1 MIKRD
6 LEKRLLAHLTHRA
19 EHPNVAL
26 LEGARQVGKTTLIES
41 IRPKLD
47 REILYLNLE
56 ENSRAVYELNSC
68 RDFADFETY
77 LATTH
82 QFKGDGQRI
91 LCIDEAQESSALGG
105 FVRFMKEKW
114 QHTQVILTGSSM
126 TRIFGP
132 ETRFPVGRV
141 TRFLLQPFSFREFLR
156 CGKQEELLACKDP
169 PPFLHERLLKY
180 VQSYLDVGGLPAVA
194 SAFFDQLNWWQLR
207 RDLYLDYRSDFAR
220 IFSATEASLFDQCL
234 RGVASNLG
242 SPSKYAQMV
251 RTTSALYR
259 RVPDFLELLES
270 WKLIYKSDTRGT
282 RPEQRG
288 FAPKRYLYDPGLAN
302 DLRLTALPRIDIL
315 SSLDAAQRTP
325 IGGIVENVL
334 ATELVALGQNL
345 TGWKKGVNSSEVDF
359 IYRMTMGD
367 TIPIECKAS
376 LVTRPRDTGGLA
388 EYAERHGSKL
398 GVLVNLAMPGKLTTS
413 TGLKVIHIPVYLIDR
428 LAEIVEALCENTS
441 GFTDPLGLT
450 THDD

>member
-1 MIKRD
+1 MIQRD
-6 LEKRLLAHLTHRA
+6 LEKRLIAHIAHRV

-26 LEGARQVGKTTLIES
+26 LEGARQVGKTTLVEA

-56 ENSRAVYELNSC
+56 EDSRAVYDLNSC
-68 RDFADFETY
+68 EDFAEFETY
-77 LATTH
+77 LATVY
-82 QFKGDGQRI
+82 QFKGDGQRV
-91 LCIDEAQESSALGG
+91 LCIDEAQESSVLGG

-114 QHTQVILTGSSM
+114 QHTPVILTGSSM
-126 TRIFGP
+126 SRIFGP

-156 CGKQEELLACKDP
+156 CGKEEELLAFEDLFQIP
-169 PPFLHERLLKY
+169 LFLHERLLKY

-194 SAFFDQLNWWQLR
+194 SSFFDQMDWRQLR

-270 WKLIYKSDTRGT
+270 WKLIYKSNIQGT
-282 RPEQRG
+282 RPEQQG
-288 FAPKRYLYDPGLAN
+288 FSPKRYLYDPGLAN

-315 SSLDAAQRTP
+315 SSLDAAHRTP
-325 IGGIVENVL
+325 LGGIIENML
-334 ATELVALGQNL
+334 ATELVALGQDL

-359 IYRMTMGD
+359 IFRTALGD
-367 TIPIECKAS
+367 TMPIECKAS
-376 LVTRPRDTGGLA
+376 LVTRPRDTGGLS
-388 EYAERHGSKL
+388 EYAARHGSNL
-398 GVLVNLAMPGKLTTS
+398 GVLVNLDMPGKLTTS
-413 TGLKVIHIPVYLIDR
+413 TGLKVIHIPVYLLSR
-428 LAEIVEALCENTS
+428 FVEIIEGGMES
-441 GFTDPLGLT
+441 S
-450 THDD
+450 

>member
-1 MIKRD
+1 MIQRD
-6 LEKRLLAHLTHRA
+6 LEKRLIAHIAHRV

-26 LEGARQVGKTTLIES
+26 LEGARQVGKTTLVEA

-56 ENSRAVYELNSC
+56 EDSRAVYDLNSC
-68 RDFADFETY
+68 EDFAEFETY
-77 LATTH
+77 LATVY
-82 QFKGDGQRI
+82 QFKGDGQRV
-91 LCIDEAQESSALGG
+91 LCIDEAQESSVLGG

-114 QHTQVILTGSSM
+114 QHTPVILTGSSM
-126 TRIFGP
+126 SRIFGP

-156 CGKQEELLACKDP
+156 CGKEEELLAFEDLFQIP
-169 PPFLHERLLKY
+169 LFLHERLLKY
-180 VQSYLDVGGLPAVA
+180 VQSYLNVGGLPAVA
-194 SAFFDQLNWWQLR
+194 SSFFDQMDWRQLR

-270 WKLIYKSDTRGT
+270 WKLIYKSNIQGT
-282 RPEQRG
+282 RPEQQG
-288 FAPKRYLYDPGLAN
+288 FSPKRYLYDPGLAN

-315 SSLDAAQRTP
+315 SSLDAAHRTP
-325 IGGIVENVL
+325 LGGIIENML
-334 ATELVALGQNL
+334 ATELVALGQDL

-359 IYRMTMGD
+359 IFRTALGD

-376 LVTRPRDTGGLA
+376 LVTRPRDTGGLS
-388 EYAERHGSKL
+388 EYAARHGSNL
-398 GVLVNLAMPGKLTTS
+398 GVLVNLDMPGETHDIYRAKS
-413 TGLKVIHIPVYLIDR
+413 DPHTGLS
-428 LAEIVEALCENTS
+428 A
-441 GFTDPLGLT
+441 
-450 THDD
+450 

>member
-1 MIKRD
+1 MVQRD
-6 LEKRLLAHLTHRA
+6 LERRLIAYLSRRV

-41 IRPKLD
+41 IGPKLN

-56 ENSRAVYELNSC
+56 EDNRAVHDLNSC

-77 LATTH
+77 LATVY

-91 LCIDEAQESSALGG
+91 LCIDEAQESSVLGG

-114 QHTQVILTGSSM
+114 QRTPVILTGSSM
-126 TRIFGP
+126 SRIFGP

-156 CGKQEELLACKDP
+156 CGKEEELLAFEDP
-169 PPFLHERLLKY
+169 FQIPLFLHERLLKY

-194 SAFFDQLNWWQLR
+194 SSFFDRLDWRQLR

-270 WKLIYKSDTRGT
+270 WKLIYKSNIQGT
-282 RPEQRG
+282 RPEQQG
-288 FAPKRYLYDPGLAN
+288 FSPKRYLYDPGLAN

-315 SSLDAAQRTP
+315 SSLDAAQRAP
-325 IGGIVENVL
+325 LGGIIENML
-334 ATELVALGQNL
+334 ATELVVLGQDL
-345 TGWKKGVNSSEVDF
+345 TGWKKGV
-359 IYRMTMGD
+359 T
-367 TIPIECKAS
+367 
-376 LVTRPRDTGGLA
+376 
-388 EYAERHGSKL
+388 
-398 GVLVNLAMPGKLTTS
+398 
-413 TGLKVIHIPVYLIDR
+413 
-428 LAEIVEALCENTS
+428 
-441 GFTDPLGLT
+441 
-450 THDD
+450 

>member
-1 MIKRD
+1 MIQRD
-6 LEKRLLAHLTHRA
+6 LEKRLIAHIAHRV

-26 LEGARQVGKTTLIES
+26 LEGARQVGKTTLVEA

-56 ENSRAVYELNSC
+56 EDSRAVYDLNSC
-68 RDFADFETY
+68 EDFAEFETY
-77 LATTH
+77 LATVY
-82 QFKGDGQRI
+82 QFKGDGQRV
-91 LCIDEAQESSALGG
+91 LCIDEAQESSVLGG

-114 QHTQVILTGSSM
+114 QHTPVILTGSSM

-156 CGKQEELLACKDP
+156 CGKEEELLAFEDLFQIP
-169 PPFLHERLLKY
+169 LFLHERLLKY
-180 VQSYLDVGGLPAVA
+180 VQSYLNVGGLPAVA
-194 SAFFDQLNWWQLR
+194 SSFFDQMDWRQLR

-270 WKLIYKSDTRGT
+270 WKLIYKSNIQGT
-282 RPEQRG
+282 RPEQQG
-288 FAPKRYLYDPGLAN
+288 FSPKRYLYDPGLAN

-315 SSLDAAQRTP
+315 SSLDAAHRTP
-325 IGGIVENVL
+325 LGGIIENML
-334 ATELVALGQNL
+334 ATELVALGQDL

-359 IYRMTMGD
+359 IFRTALGD

-376 LVTRPRDTGGLA
+376 LVTRPRDTGGLS
-388 EYAERHGSKL
+388 EYAARHGSNL
-398 GVLVNLAMPGKLTTS
+398 GVLVNFDMPGKLTTS
-413 TGLKVIHIPVYLIDR
+413 KGLNVIHIPVYLIDR
-428 LAEIVEALCENTS
+428 LAEIIEGEMKS
-441 GFTDPLGLT
+441 S
-450 THDD
+450 

>member
-1 MIKRD
+1 MIQRD
-6 LEKRLLAHLTHRA
+6 LEKRLIAHIAHRV

-26 LEGARQVGKTTLIES
+26 LEGARQVGKTTLVEA

-56 ENSRAVYELNSC
+56 EDSRAVYDLNSC
-68 RDFADFETY
+68 EDFAEFETY
-77 LATTH
+77 LATVH

-114 QHTQVILTGSSM
+114 QHTPVILTGSSM

-156 CGKQEELLACKDP
+156 CGKEEELLAFEDLFQIP
-169 PPFLHERLLKY
+169 LFLHERLLKY

-194 SAFFDQLNWWQLR
+194 SSFFDQMDWRQLR

-270 WKLIYKSDTRGT
+270 WKLIYKSNTQGT
-282 RPEQRG
+282 RPEQQG

-315 SSLDAAQRTP
+315 SSLDAAHRTP
-325 IGGIVENVL
+325 LGGIIENML
-334 ATELVALGQNL
+334 ATELVALGQDL

-359 IYRMTMGD
+359 IFRTALGD

-376 LVTRPRDTGGLA
+376 LVTRPRDTGGLS
-388 EYAERHGSKL
+388 EYAARHGSNL
-398 GVLVNLAMPGKLTTS
+398 GVLVNLDMPGKLTTS

-428 LAEIVEALCENTS
+428 LAEIIEGEMKS
-441 GFTDPLGLT
+441 S
-450 THDD
+450 

>member
-1 MIKRD
+1 MIQRD
-6 LEKRLLAHLTHRA
+6 LEKRLIAHIAHRV

-26 LEGARQVGKTTLIES
+26 LEGARQVGKTTLIEA

-47 REILYLNLE
+47 REIFYLNLE
-56 ENSRAVYELNSC
+56 ENNRVIHDLNSC
-68 RDFADFETY
+68 EDFADFETY
-77 LATTH
+77 LATVH

-114 QHTQVILTGSSM
+114 QHTPVILTGSSM
-126 TRIFGP
+126 TRIFGS

-141 TRFLLQPFSFREFLR
+141 TRFLLQPFNFREFLR
-156 CGKQEELLACKDP
+156 CGKEEALLNFKDSFQI

-180 VQSYLDVGGLPAVA
+180 VQSYLNVGGLPAVA
-194 SAFFDQLNWWQLR
+194 SSFFDQMDWRQLR

-270 WKLIYKSDTRGT
+270 WKLIYKSNTQGT
-282 RPEQRG
+282 RPEQQG

-315 SSLDAAQRTP
+315 SSLDAAHRAP
-325 IGGIVENVL
+325 LGGIIENML
-334 ATELVALGQNL
+334 ATELVALGQDL

-359 IYRMTMGD
+359 IFRMALGD

-376 LVTRPRDTGGLA
+376 LVTRPRDTGGLS
-388 EYAERHGSKL
+388 EYAARHGSNL
-398 GVLVNLAMPGKLTTS
+398 GVLVNLDMPGKLTTS
-413 TGLKVIHIPVYLIDR
+413 TGLKVIHIPVYLLSR
-428 LAEIVEALCENTS
+428 FVEIIEGGMES
-441 GFTDPLGLT
+441 S
-450 THDD
+450 

>member
-1 MIKRD
+1 MIQRD
-6 LEKRLLAHLTHRA
+6 LEKRLIAHLTHRV

-56 ENSRAVYELNSC
+56 EDSRAVYDLNSC
-68 RDFADFETY
+68 EDFADFETY
-77 LATTH
+77 LATVY
-82 QFKGDGQRI
+82 QFKGDGQRV
-91 LCIDEAQESSALGG
+91 LCIDEAQESSVLGG

-114 QHTQVILTGSSM
+114 QHTPVILTGSSM

-156 CGKQEELLACKDP
+156 CGKEEELLVFEDLFQIP
-169 PPFLHERLLKY
+169 LFLHERLLKY

-194 SAFFDQLNWWQLR
+194 SSFFDQMDWRQLR

-259 RVPDFLELLES
+259 RVPDF
-270 WKLIYKSDTRGT
+270 
-282 RPEQRG
+282 
-288 FAPKRYLYDPGLAN
+288 PG
-302 DLRLTALPRIDIL
+302 
-315 SSLDAAQRTP
+315 
-325 IGGIVENVL
+325 
-334 ATELVALGQNL
+334 
-345 TGWKKGVNSSEVDF
+345 
-359 IYRMTMGD
+359 
-367 TIPIECKAS
+367 
-376 LVTRPRDTGGLA
+376 VTRVVETDLQVQYPGHAPRAAGFFAQTLSL
-388 EYAERHGSKL
+388 R
-398 GVLVNLAMPGKLTTS
+398 
-413 TGLKVIHIPVYLIDR
+413 
-428 LAEIVEALCENTS
+428 S
-441 GFTDPLGLT
+441 GIGQ
-450 THDD
+450 

>member
-1 MIKRD
+1 MIQRD
-6 LEKRLLAHLTHRA
+6 LEKRLIAHIAHRV

-26 LEGARQVGKTTLIES
+26 LEGARQVGKTTLVEA

-56 ENSRAVYELNSC
+56 EDSRAVYDLNSC
-68 RDFADFETY
+68 EDFAEFETY
-77 LATTH
+77 LATVY
-82 QFKGDGQRI
+82 QFKGDGQRV

-114 QHTQVILTGSSM
+114 QHTPVILTGSSM

-156 CGKQEELLACKDP
+156 CGKEEELLAFEDLFQIP
-169 PPFLHERLLKY
+169 LFLHERLLKY

-194 SAFFDQLNWWQLR
+194 SSFFDQMDWRQLR

-270 WKLIYKSDTRGT
+270 WKLIYKSNIQGT
-282 RPEQRG
+282 RPEQQG
-288 FAPKRYLYDPGLAN
+288 FSPKRYLYDPGLAN

-315 SSLDAAQRTP
+315 SSLDAAHRTP
-325 IGGIVENVL
+325 LGGIIENML
-334 ATELVALGQNL
+334 ATELVALGQDL

-359 IYRMTMGD
+359 IFRTALGD

-376 LVTRPRDTGGLA
+376 LVTRPRDTGGLS
-388 EYAERHGSKL
+388 EYAARHGSNL
-398 GVLVNLAMPGKLTTS
+398 GVLVNLDMPGKLTTS
-413 TGLKVIHIPVYLIDR
+413 TGLKVIHIPVYLLSR
-428 LAEIVEALCENTS
+428 FVEIIEGGMES
-441 GFTDPLGLT
+441 S
-450 THDD
+450 

>member
-1 MIKRD
+1 MIQRD
-6 LEKRLLAHLTHRA
+6 LEKRLIAHIAHRV

-26 LEGARQVGKTTLIES
+26 LEGARQVGKTTLVEA

-56 ENSRAVYELNSC
+56 EDSRAVYDLNSC
-68 RDFADFETY
+68 EDFAEFETY
-77 LATTH
+77 LATVY
-82 QFKGDGQRI
+82 QFKGDGQRV
-91 LCIDEAQESSALGG
+91 LCIDEAQESSVLGG

-114 QHTQVILTGSSM
+114 QHTPVILTGSSM
-126 TRIFGP
+126 SRIFGP

-156 CGKQEELLACKDP
+156 CGKEEELLAFEDLFQIP
-169 PPFLHERLLKY
+169 LFLHERLLKY
-180 VQSYLDVGGLPAVA
+180 VQSYLNVGGLPAVA
-194 SAFFDQLNWWQLR
+194 SSFFDQMDWRQLR

-270 WKLIYKSDTRGT
+270 WKLIYKSNIQGT
-282 RPEQRG
+282 RPEQQG
-288 FAPKRYLYDPGLAN
+288 FSPKRYLYDPGLAN

-315 SSLDAAQRTP
+315 SSLDAAHRTP
-325 IGGIVENVL
+325 LGGIIENML
-334 ATELVALGQNL
+334 ATELVALGQDL

-359 IYRMTMGD
+359 IFRTALGD

-376 LVTRPRDTGGLA
+376 LVTRPRDTGGLS
-388 EYAERHGSKL
+388 EYAARHGSNL
-398 GVLVNLAMPGKLTTS
+398 GVLVNLDMPGKLTTS
-413 TGLKVIHIPVYLIDR
+413 TGLKVIHIPVYLLRSCFKIIGR
-428 LAEIVEALCENTS
+428 EEKS
-441 GFTDPLGLT
+441 
-450 THDD
+450 

>member
-1 MIKRD
+1 MIQRD
-6 LEKRLLAHLTHRA
+6 LEKRLIAHIAHRV

-26 LEGARQVGKTTLIES
+26 LEGARQVGKTTLVEA

-56 ENSRAVYELNSC
+56 EDSRAVYDLNSC
-68 RDFADFETY
+68 EDFAEFETY
-77 LATTH
+77 LATVY
-82 QFKGDGQRI
+82 QFKGDGQRV
-91 LCIDEAQESSALGG
+91 LCIDEAQESSVLGG

-114 QHTQVILTGSSM
+114 QHTPVILTGSSM
-126 TRIFGP
+126 SRIFGP

-156 CGKQEELLACKDP
+156 CGKEEELLAFEDLFQIP
-169 PPFLHERLLKY
+169 LFLHERLLKY
-180 VQSYLDVGGLPAVA
+180 VQSYLNVGGLPAVA
-194 SAFFDQLNWWQLR
+194 SSFFDQMDWRQLR

-270 WKLIYKSDTRGT
+270 WKLIYKSNIQGT
-282 RPEQRG
+282 RPEQQG
-288 FAPKRYLYDPGLAN
+288 FSPKRYLYDPRLAN

-315 SSLDAAQRTP
+315 SSLDAAHRTP
-325 IGGIVENVL
+325 LGGIIENML
-334 ATELVALGQNL
+334 ATELVALGQDL

-359 IYRMTMGD
+359 IFRTALGD

-376 LVTRPRDTGGLA
+376 LVTRPRDTGGLS
-388 EYAERHGSKL
+388 EYAARHGSNL
-398 GVLVNLAMPGKLTTS
+398 GVLVNLDMPGKLTTS
-413 TGLKVIHIPVYLIDR
+413 TGLKVIHIPVYLLSR
-428 LAEIVEALCENTS
+428 FVEIIEGGMES
-441 GFTDPLGLT
+441 S
-450 THDD
+450 

>member
-1 MIKRD
+1 MIQRD
-6 LEKRLLAHLTHRA
+6 LEKRLIAHIAHRV

-26 LEGARQVGKTTLIES
+26 LEGARQVGKTTLVES

-56 ENSRAVYELNSC
+56 ENNRVVHDLNSC
-68 RDFADFETY
+68 EDFADFETY
-77 LATTH
+77 LATMH
-82 QFKGDGQRI
+82 QFKGDGQRV

-114 QHTQVILTGSSM
+114 QHTPVILTGSSM

-156 CGKQEELLACKDP
+156 CGKEEELLNFKDSFQI

-180 VQSYLDVGGLPAVA
+180 VQSYLNVGGLPAVA
-194 SAFFDQLNWWQLR
+194 SSFFDELDWRQLR

-259 RVPDFLELLES
+259 RVPDFLALLES
-270 WKLIYKSDTRGT
+270 WKLIYKSNTQGT
-282 RPEQRG
+282 RPEQQG
-288 FAPKRYLYDPGLAN
+288 FSPKRYLYDPGLAN

-325 IGGIVENVL
+325 LGGIIENML
-334 ATELVALGQNL
+334 ATELVALGQDL

-359 IYRMTMGD
+359 IFRTALGD

-376 LVTRPRDTGGLA
+376 LVTRPRDTGGLS
-388 EYAERHGSKL
+388 EYAARHGSNL
-398 GVLVNLAMPGKLTTS
+398 GVLVNLDMPGKLTTS

-428 LAEIVEALCENTS
+428 LAEVIEGEMKS
-441 GFTDPLGLT
+441 S
-450 THDD
+450 

>member
-1 MIKRD
+1 MIQRD
-6 LEKRLLAHLTHRA
+6 LEKRLIAHIAHRV

-26 LEGARQVGKTTLIES
+26 LEGARQVGKTTLVEA

-56 ENSRAVYELNSC
+56 EDSRAVYDLNSC
-68 RDFADFETY
+68 EDFAEFETY
-77 LATTH
+77 LATVH

-114 QHTQVILTGSSM
+114 QHTPVILTGSSM
-126 TRIFGP
+126 TRIFGS

-141 TRFLLQPFSFREFLR
+141 TRFLLQPFNFREFLR
-156 CGKQEELLACKDP
+156 CGKEEALLNFKDSFQI

-194 SAFFDQLNWWQLR
+194 SSFFDQMDWRQLR

-270 WKLIYKSDTRGT
+270 WKLIYKSNIQGT
-282 RPEQRG
+282 RPEQQG
-288 FAPKRYLYDPGLAN
+288 FSPKRYLYDPGLAN

-315 SSLDAAQRTP
+315 SSLDAAHRTP
-325 IGGIVENVL
+325 LGGIIENML
-334 ATELVALGQNL
+334 ATELVALGQDL

-359 IYRMTMGD
+359 IFRTALGD

-376 LVTRPRDTGGLA
+376 LVTRPRDTGGLS
-388 EYAERHGSKL
+388 EYAARHGSNL
-398 GVLVNLAMPGKLTTS
+398 GVLVNLDMPGKLTTS
-413 TGLKVIHIPVYLIDR
+413 KGLNVIHIPVYLIDR
-428 LAEIVEALCENTS
+428 LAEIIEGEMKS
-441 GFTDPLGLT
+441 S
-450 THDD
+450 

>member
-1 MIKRD
+1 MIQRD
-6 LEKRLLAHLTHRA
+6 LEKRLIAHIAHRV

-26 LEGARQVGKTTLIES
+26 LEGARQVGKTTLVEA

-56 ENSRAVYELNSC
+56 EDSRAVYDLNSC
-68 RDFADFETY
+68 EDFAEFETY
-77 LATTH
+77 LATVH

-114 QHTQVILTGSSM
+114 QHTPVILTGSSM

-156 CGKQEELLACKDP
+156 CGKEEELLAFEDLFQIP
-169 PPFLHERLLKY
+169 LFLHERLLKY

-194 SAFFDQLNWWQLR
+194 SSFFDQMDWRQLR

-270 WKLIYKSDTRGT
+270 WKLIYKSNIQGT
-282 RPEQRG
+282 RPEQQG
-288 FAPKRYLYDPGLAN
+288 FSPKRYLYDPGLAN

-315 SSLDAAQRTP
+315 SSLDAAHRTP
-325 IGGIVENVL
+325 LGGIIENML
-334 ATELVALGQNL
+334 ATELVALGQDL

-359 IYRMTMGD
+359 IFRTALGD

-376 LVTRPRDTGGLA
+376 LVTRPRDTGGLS
-388 EYAERHGSKL
+388 EYAARHGSNL
-398 GVLVNLAMPGKLTTS
+398 GVLVNLDMPGKLTTS
-413 TGLKVIHIPVYLIDR
+413 TGLKVIHIPVYLLSR
-428 LAEIVEALCENTS
+428 FVEIIEGGMES
-441 GFTDPLGLT
+441 S
-450 THDD
+450 

>member
-1 MIKRD
+1 MIQRD
-6 LEKRLLAHLTHRA
+6 LEKRLIAHLSHRV
-19 EHPNVAL
+19 EHQNVAL
-26 LEGARQVGKTTLIES
+26 LEGARQVGKTTLIEA

-56 ENSRAVYELNSC
+56 EDNRAVHDLNSC

-77 LATTH
+77 LATVH
-82 QFKGDGQRI
+82 QFKGDGKRI
-91 LCIDEAQESSALGG
+91 LCIDEAQESSVLGG

-114 QHTQVILTGSSM
+114 QHTPVILTGSSM
-126 TRIFGP
+126 SRIFGP

-156 CGKQEELLACKDP
+156 CGKAEELLDFEDP
-169 PPFLHERLLKY
+169 LQIPLFLHERLLKY

-194 SAFFDQLNWWQLR
+194 SSFFDGLDWRQLR
-207 RDLYLDYRSDFAR
+207 RDLCLDYRSDFAR

-270 WKLIYKSDTRGT
+270 WKLIYKSNIQGT
-282 RPEQRG
+282 RPEQQG
-288 FAPKRYLYDPGLAN
+288 FSPKRYLYDPGLAN

-315 SSLDAAQRTP
+315 SSLDAAQRAP
-325 IGGIVENVL
+325 LGGIIENML
-334 ATELVALGQNL
+334 ATELVALGQDL

-359 IYRMTMGD
+359 IYRTALGD

-376 LVTRPRDTGGLA
+376 LVTRPRDTGGLS
-388 EYAERHGSKL
+388 EYATRHGSNL
-398 GVLVNLAMPGKLTTS
+398 GVLVNLDMPGKRTTS
-413 TGLKVIHIPVYLIDR
+413 TGLNAIHIPVYLIDR
-428 LAEIVEALCENTS
+428 LSEVVRQADSV
-441 GFTDPLGLT
+441 
-450 THDD
+450 

>member
-1 MIKRD
+1 MIQRD
-6 LEKRLLAHLTHRA
+6 LEKRLIAHLTHRV

-56 ENSRAVYELNSC
+56 EDSRAVYDLNSC

-77 LATTH
+77 LAAVY

-91 LCIDEAQESSALGG
+91 LCIDEAQESSVLGG

-114 QHTQVILTGSSM
+114 QRTPVILTGSSM
-126 TRIFGP
+126 SRIFGA

-156 CGKQEELLACKDP
+156 CGKAEALLAFEDP
-169 PPFLHERLLKY
+169 FQIPVFLHERLLKY

-194 SAFFDQLNWWQLR
+194 SSFFDGLDWRQLR
-207 RDLYLDYRSDFAR
+207 RDLYLDYRSDFVR

-259 RVPDFLELLES
+259 RVPDFLALLES
-270 WKLIYKSDTRGT
+270 WKLIYKSNTQGT
-282 RPEQRG
+282 RPEQQG
-288 FAPKRYLYDPGLAN
+288 FSPKRYLYDPGLAN

-315 SSLDAAQRTP
+315 SSLDAAQRAP
-325 IGGIVENVL
+325 LGGIIENML
-334 ATELVALGQNL
+334 ATELVALGQDL

-359 IYRMTMGD
+359 IFRTALGD

-376 LVTRPRDTGGLA
+376 LVTRPR
-388 EYAERHGSKL
+388 EYRWSVRIRCAAWEQSGHSRQSRYAWETHDIFRAKCD
-398 GVLVNLAMPGKLTTS
+398 PY
-413 TGLKVIHIPVYLIDR
+413 TGLYD
-428 LAEIVEALCENTS
+428 
-441 GFTDPLGLT
+441 
-450 THDD
+450 

>member
-1 MIKRD
+1 MIQRD
-6 LEKRLLAHLTHRA
+6 LEKRLIAHIAHRV

-26 LEGARQVGKTTLIES
+26 LEGARQVGKTTLVES

-56 ENSRAVYELNSC
+56 ENNRVVHDLNSC
-68 RDFADFETY
+68 EDFADFETY
-77 LATTH
+77 LATMH
-82 QFKGDGQRI
+82 QFKGDGQRV

-114 QHTQVILTGSSM
+114 QHTPVILTGSSM

-156 CGKQEELLACKDP
+156 CGKEEELLNFKDSFQI

-180 VQSYLDVGGLPAVA
+180 VQSYLNVGGLPAVA
-194 SAFFDQLNWWQLR
+194 SSFFDELDWRQLR

-259 RVPDFLELLES
+259 RVPDFLALLES
-270 WKLIYKSDTRGT
+270 WKLIYKSNTQGT
-282 RPEQRG
+282 RPEQQG
-288 FAPKRYLYDPGLAN
+288 FSPKRYLYDPGLAN

-325 IGGIVENVL
+325 LGGIIENML
-334 ATELVALGQNL
+334 ATELVALGQDL

-359 IYRMTMGD
+359 IFRTALGD

-388 EYAERHGSKL
+388 EYAARHGSKL
-398 GVLVNLAMPGKLTTS
+398 GVLVNLDMPGKLTTS
-413 TGLKVIHIPVYLIDR
+413 KGLNAIHIPVYLIDR
-428 LAEIVEALCENTS
+428 LGEMVEGEIES
-441 GFTDPLGLT
+441 S
-450 THDD
+450 

>member
-6 LEKRLLAHLTHRA
+6 LEKRLIAYLSRRV

-56 ENSRAVYELNSC
+56 EDNRAVHDLNSC

-77 LATTH
+77 LATVY
-82 QFKGDGQRI
+82 QFRGDGQRI
-91 LCIDEAQESSALGG
+91 LCIDEAQESSVLGG

-114 QHTQVILTGSSM
+114 QHSPVILTGSSM
-126 TRIFGP
+126 SRIFGP

-156 CGKQEELLACKDP
+156 CGKAEELLAFEDLFQIP
-169 PPFLHERLLKY
+169 LFLHERLLKY

-194 SAFFDQLNWWQLR
+194 SSFFDQMDWRQLR

-259 RVPDFLELLES
+259 RVPDFLALLES
-270 WKLIYKSDTRGT
+270 WKLIYKSNIQGT
-282 RPEQRG
+282 RPEQQG
-288 FAPKRYLYDPGLAN
+288 FSPKRYLYDPGLAN

-315 SSLDAAQRTP
+315 SSLDAAQRAP
-325 IGGIVENVL
+325 LGGIIENML
-334 ATELVALGQNL
+334 ATELVALGQDL

-359 IYRMTMGD
+359 IFRTALGD

-376 LVTRPRDTGGLA
+376 LVTRSRDTGGLS
-388 EYAERHGSKL
+388 EYAARHGSNL
-398 GVLVNLAMPGKLTTS
+398 GVLVNLDMPGKLTTS
-413 TGLKVIHIPVYLIDR
+413 TGLKVIYIPVYLIDR
-428 LAEIVEALCENTS
+428 LGDVVKQAE
-441 GFTDPLGLT
+441 
-450 THDD
+450 

>member
-1 MIKRD
+1 MIQRD
-6 LEKRLLAHLTHRA
+6 LEKRLIAHIAHRV

-26 LEGARQVGKTTLIES
+26 LEGARQVGKTTLVEA

-56 ENSRAVYELNSC
+56 EDSRAVYDLNSC
-68 RDFADFETY
+68 EDFAEFETY
-77 LATTH
+77 LATVY
-82 QFKGDGQRI
+82 QFKGDGQRV
-91 LCIDEAQESSALGG
+91 LCIDEAQESSVLGG

-114 QHTQVILTGSSM
+114 QHTPVILTGSSM
-126 TRIFGP
+126 SRIFGP

-156 CGKQEELLACKDP
+156 CGKEEELLAFEDLFQIP
-169 PPFLHERLLKY
+169 LFLHERLLKY
-180 VQSYLDVGGLPAVA
+180 VQSYLNVGGLPAVA
-194 SAFFDQLNWWQLR
+194 SSFFDQMDWRQLR

-270 WKLIYKSDTRGT
+270 WKLIYKSNIQGT
-282 RPEQRG
+282 RPEQQG
-288 FAPKRYLYDPGLAN
+288 FSPKRYLYDPGLAN

-315 SSLDAAQRTP
+315 SSLDAAHRTP
-325 IGGIVENVL
+325 LGGIIENML
-334 ATELVALGQNL
+334 ATELVALGQDL

-359 IYRMTMGD
+359 IFRTALGD

-376 LVTRPRDTGGLA
+376 LVTRPRDTGGLS
-388 EYAERHGSKL
+388 EYAARHGSNL
-398 GVLVNLAMPGKLTTS
+398 GVLVNLDMPGKLTTS
-413 TGLKVIHIPVYLIDR
+413 TGLKVIHIPVYLLSR
-428 LAEIVEALCENTS
+428 FVEIIEGGMES
-441 GFTDPLGLT
+441 S
-450 THDD
+450 

>member
-1 MIKRD
+1 MVQRD
-6 LEKRLLAHLTHRA
+6 LEKRLIAHLSHRVA
-19 EHPNVAL
+19 HPNVAL
-26 LEGARQVGKTTLIES
+26 LEGARQVGKTTLIEA

-56 ENSRAVYELNSC
+56 EDNRAVYDLNSC

-77 LATTH
+77 LEAVY

-91 LCIDEAQESSALGG
+91 LCIDEAQECSVLGG

-114 QHTQVILTGSSM
+114 QHTPVILTGSSM
-126 TRIFGP
+126 SRIFGP
-132 ETRFPVGRV
+132 KTRFPVGRV

-156 CGKQEELLACKDP
+156 CGKEEELLAFEDLFQI
-169 PPFLHERLLKY
+169 PPFLHERFLKY

-194 SAFFDQLNWWQLR
+194 SSFFDQMDWRQLR

-259 RVPDFLELLES
+259 RVPDFLVLLES
-270 WKLIYKSDTRGT
+270 WKLIYKSNIQGT
-282 RPEQRG
+282 RPEQQG
-288 FAPKRYLYDPGLAN
+288 FSPKRYLYDPGLAN

-315 SSLDAAQRTP
+315 SSLDAAQRAP
-325 IGGIVENVL
+325 LGGIIENML
-334 ATELVALGQNL
+334 ATELVALGQGL

-359 IYRMTMGD
+359 IFRKALGD

-376 LVTRPRDTGGLA
+376 LVTRPRDTGGLS
-388 EYAERHGSKL
+388 EYAARHGSNL
-398 GVLVNLAMPGKLTTS
+398 GVLVNLDMPGKLTTS
-413 TGLKVIHIPVYLIDR
+413 SGLNVIHIPVYLIDR
-428 LAEIVEALCENTS
+428 LGEVIEREMES
-441 GFTDPLGLT
+441 S
-450 THDD
+450 

>member
-1 MIKRD
+1 MIQRD
-6 LEKRLLAHLTHRA
+6 LEKRLIAHIAHRV

-26 LEGARQVGKTTLIES
+26 LEGARQVGKTTLVEA
-41 IRPKLD
+41 IRPKLN

-56 ENSRAVYELNSC
+56 EDSRAVYDLNSC
-68 RDFADFETY
+68 EDFAEFETY
-77 LATTH
+77 LATVY
-82 QFKGDGQRI
+82 QFKGDGQRV
-91 LCIDEAQESSALGG
+91 LCIDEAQESSVLGG

-114 QHTQVILTGSSM
+114 QHTPVILTGSSM
-126 TRIFGP
+126 SRIFGP

-156 CGKQEELLACKDP
+156 CGKEEELLAFEDLFQIP
-169 PPFLHERLLKY
+169 LFLHERLLKY

-194 SAFFDQLNWWQLR
+194 SSFFDELDWRQLR

-270 WKLIYKSDTRGT
+270 WKLIYKSNIQGT
-282 RPEQRG
+282 RPEQQG
-288 FAPKRYLYDPGLAN
+288 FSPKRYLYDPGLAN

-315 SSLDAAQRTP
+315 SSLDAAHRTP
-325 IGGIVENVL
+325 LGGIIENML
-334 ATELVALGQNL
+334 ATELVALGQDL

-359 IYRMTMGD
+359 IFRTALGD

-376 LVTRPRDTGGLA
+376 LVTRPRDTGGLS
-388 EYAERHGSKL
+388 EYAARHGSNL
-398 GVLVNLAMPGKLTTS
+398 GVLVNLDMPGKLTTS
-413 TGLKVIHIPVYLIDR
+413 TGLKVIHIPVYLLSR
-428 LAEIVEALCENTS
+428 FVEIIEGGMES
-441 GFTDPLGLT
+441 S
-450 THDD
+450 

>member
-1 MIKRD
+1 MIQRD
-6 LEKRLLAHLTHRA
+6 LEKRLIAHIAHRV

-26 LEGARQVGKTTLIES
+26 LEGARQVGKTTLVEA

-56 ENSRAVYELNSC
+56 EDSRAVYDLNSC
-68 RDFADFETY
+68 EDFAEFETY
-77 LATTH
+77 LATVY
-82 QFKGDGQRI
+82 QFKGDGQRV
-91 LCIDEAQESSALGG
+91 LCIDEAQESSVLGG

-114 QHTQVILTGSSM
+114 QHTPVILTGSSM
-126 TRIFGP
+126 SRIFGP

-156 CGKQEELLACKDP
+156 CGKEEELLAFEDLFQIP
-169 PPFLHERLLKY
+169 LFLHERLLKY
-180 VQSYLDVGGLPAVA
+180 VQSYLNVGGLPAVA
-194 SAFFDQLNWWQLR
+194 SSFFDQMDWRQLR

-270 WKLIYKSDTRGT
+270 WKLIYKSNIQGT
-282 RPEQRG
+282 RPEQQG
-288 FAPKRYLYDPGLAN
+288 FSPKRYLYDPGLAN

-315 SSLDAAQRTP
+315 SSLDAAHRTP
-325 IGGIVENVL
+325 LGGIIENML
-334 ATELVALGQNL
+334 ATELVALGQDL

-359 IYRMTMGD
+359 IFRMALGD

-376 LVTRPRDTGGLA
+376 LVTRPRDTGGLS
-388 EYAERHGSKL
+388 EYAARHGSNL
-398 GVLVNLAMPGKLTTS
+398 GVLVNLDMPGKLTTS
-413 TGLKVIHIPVYLIDR
+413 TGLKVIHIPVYLLSR
-428 LAEIVEALCENTS
+428 FVEIIEGGMES
-441 GFTDPLGLT
+441 S
-450 THDD
+450 

>member
-1 MIKRD
+1 MIQRD
-6 LEKRLLAHLTHRA
+6 LEKRLIAHLTHRV

-56 ENSRAVYELNSC
+56 ENNRVVHDLNSC
-68 RDFADFETY
+68 EDFADFETY
-77 LATTH
+77 LATMH
-82 QFKGDGQRI
+82 QFKGDGQRV
-91 LCIDEAQESSALGG
+91 LCIDEAQESSVLGG

-114 QHTQVILTGSSM
+114 QHTPVILTGSSM
-126 TRIFGP
+126 SRIFGP

-156 CGKQEELLACKDP
+156 CGKEEELLAFEDLFQIP
-169 PPFLHERLLKY
+169 LFLHERLLKY
-180 VQSYLDVGGLPAVA
+180 VQSYLNVGGLPAVA
-194 SAFFDQLNWWQLR
+194 SSFFDQMDWRQLR

-270 WKLIYKSDTRGT
+270 WKLIYKSNIQGT
-282 RPEQRG
+282 RPEQQG
-288 FAPKRYLYDPGLAN
+288 FSPKRYLYDPGLAN

-315 SSLDAAQRTP
+315 SSLDAAHRTP
-325 IGGIVENVL
+325 LGGIIENML
-334 ATELVALGQNL
+334 ATELVALGQDL

-359 IYRMTMGD
+359 IFRTALGD

-376 LVTRPRDTGGLA
+376 LVTRPRDTGGLS
-388 EYAERHGSKL
+388 EYAARHGSNL
-398 GVLVNLAMPGKLTTS
+398 GVLVNLDMPGKLTTS
-413 TGLKVIHIPVYLIDR
+413 KGLNVIHIPVYLIDR
-428 LAEIVEALCENTS
+428 LAEIIEGEMKS
-441 GFTDPLGLT
+441 S
-450 THDD
+450 

>member
-1 MIKRD
+1 MIQRD
-6 LEKRLLAHLTHRA
+6 LERRLIAYLSHRV

-56 ENSRAVYELNSC
+56 EDNRAVHDLNSC

-77 LATTH
+77 LATVH

-91 LCIDEAQESSALGG
+91 LCIDEAQESSVLGG

-114 QHTQVILTGSSM
+114 QRTPVILTGSSM
-126 TRIFGP
+126 SRIFRP

-156 CGKQEELLACKDP
+156 CGKEEELLAFEDP
-169 PPFLHERLLKY
+169 FQIPLFLHERLLKY

-194 SAFFDQLNWWQLR
+194 SSFFDQMDWRQLR

-234 RGVASNLG
+234 CGVASNLG

-270 WKLIYKSDTRGT
+270 WKLIYKSNIQGT
-282 RPEQRG
+282 RPEQQG
-288 FAPKRYLYDPGLAN
+288 FSPKRYLYDPGLAN

-315 SSLDAAQRTP
+315 SSLDAAQRAP
-325 IGGIVENVL
+325 LGGIIENML
-334 ATELVALGQNL
+334 ATELVALGQDL

-359 IYRMTMGD
+359 IFRTALGD

-376 LVTRPRDTGGLA
+376 LVTRPRDTRGLS
-388 EYAERHGSKL
+388 EYAARHGSKL
-398 GVLVNLAMPGKLTTS
+398 GVLVNLDMPGKLTTS
-413 TGLKVIHIPVYLIDR
+413 SGLKAIHIPVYLIDR
-428 LAEIVEALCENTS
+428 LGEVIESETKS
-441 GFTDPLGLT
+441 S
-450 THDD
+450 

>member
-1 MIKRD
+1 MIQRD
-6 LEKRLLAHLTHRA
+6 LEKRLIAHIAHRV

-26 LEGARQVGKTTLIES
+26 LEGARQVGKTTLVEA

-56 ENSRAVYELNSC
+56 EDSRAVYDLNSC
-68 RDFADFETY
+68 EDFAEFETY
-77 LATTH
+77 LATVY
-82 QFKGDGQRI
+82 QFKGDGQRV
-91 LCIDEAQESSALGG
+91 LCIDEAQESSVLGG

-114 QHTQVILTGSSM
+114 QHTPVILTGSSM
-126 TRIFGP
+126 SRIFGP

-156 CGKQEELLACKDP
+156 CGKEEELLAFEDLFQIP
-169 PPFLHERLLKY
+169 LFLHERLLKY
-180 VQSYLDVGGLPAVA
+180 VQSYLNVGGLPAVA
-194 SAFFDQLNWWQLR
+194 SSFFDQMDWRQLR

-270 WKLIYKSDTRGT
+270 WKLIYKSNIQGT
-282 RPEQRG
+282 RPEQQG
-288 FAPKRYLYDPGLAN
+288 FSPKRYLYDPGLAN

-315 SSLDAAQRTP
+315 SSLDAAHRTP
-325 IGGIVENVL
+325 LGGIIENML
-334 ATELVALGQNL
+334 ATELVALGQDL

-359 IYRMTMGD
+359 IFRTALGD

-376 LVTRPRDTGGLA
+376 LVTRPRDTGGLS
-388 EYAERHGSKL
+388 EYAARHGSKL
-398 GVLVNLAMPGKLTTS
+398 GVLVNLDMPGKLTTS
-413 TGLKVIHIPVYLIDR
+413 TGLKVIHIPVYLLSR
-428 LAEIVEALCENTS
+428 FVEIIEGGMES
-441 GFTDPLGLT
+441 S
-450 THDD
+450 

>member
-1 MIKRD
+1 MIQRD
-6 LEKRLLAHLTHRA
+6 LEKRLIAHLSRRVA
-19 EHPNVAL
+19 HPNVAL
-26 LEGARQVGKTTLIES
+26 LEGARQVGKTTLVES

-56 ENSRAVYELNSC
+56 ENSRAVSDLNSC
-68 RDFADFETY
+68 KDFADFEAY
-77 LATTH
+77 LTTVY

-91 LCIDEAQESSALGG
+91 LCIDEAQESSVLGS

-114 QHTQVILTGSSM
+114 QHTPVILTGSSM
-126 TRIFGP
+126 SRIFGP
-132 ETRFPVGRV
+132 GTRFPVGRV

-156 CGKQEELLACKDP
+156 CGNEEELLDFKDP

-194 SAFFDQLNWWQLR
+194 SSFFDQMDWRQLR

-220 IFSATEASLFDQCL
+220 IFSTTEASLFDQCL

-251 RTTSALYR
+251 RPTSALYR

-270 WKLIYKSDTRGT
+270 WKLIYKSNIQGT
-282 RPEQRG
+282 RPGQQG
-288 FAPKRYLYDPGLAN
+288 FSPKRYLYDPGLAN
-302 DLRLTALPRIDIL
+302 DLRLTTLPRIDIL
-315 SSLDAAQRTP
+315 SSLDAAQRAP
-325 IGGIVENVL
+325 LGGIIENML
-334 ATELVALGQNL
+334 ATELVALGQDL

-359 IYRMTMGD
+359 IFCTALGD

-376 LVTRPRDTGGLA
+376 LVTRPRDTGGLS
-388 EYAERHGSKL
+388 EYAARHGSKL
-398 GVLVNLAMPGKLTTS
+398 GVLVNLDMPGKLTTS
-413 TGLKVIHIPVYLIDR
+413 TGLNVIHIPVYMIDQ
-428 LAEIVEALCENTS
+428 LGEMVEGEIES
-441 GFTDPLGLT
+441 S
-450 THDD
+450 

>member
-1 MIKRD
+1 MIQRD
-6 LEKRLLAHLTHRA
+6 LEKRLIAHIAHRV

-26 LEGARQVGKTTLIES
+26 LEGARQVGKTTLVEA

-56 ENSRAVYELNSC
+56 EDSRAVYDLNSC
-68 RDFADFETY
+68 EDFAEFETY
-77 LATTH
+77 LATVY
-82 QFKGDGQRI
+82 QFKGDGQRV
-91 LCIDEAQESSALGG
+91 LCIDEAQESSVLGG

-114 QHTQVILTGSSM
+114 QHTPVILTGSSM
-126 TRIFGP
+126 SRIFGP

-156 CGKQEELLACKDP
+156 CGKEEELLAFEDLFQIP
-169 PPFLHERLLKY
+169 LFLHERLLKY
-180 VQSYLDVGGLPAVA
+180 VQSYLNVGGLPAVA
-194 SAFFDQLNWWQLR
+194 SSFFDQMDWRQLR

-270 WKLIYKSDTRGT
+270 WKLIYKSNIQGT
-282 RPEQRG
+282 RPEQQG
-288 FAPKRYLYDPGLAN
+288 FSPKRYLYDPGLAN

-315 SSLDAAQRTP
+315 SSLDAAHRTP
-325 IGGIVENVL
+325 LGGIIENML
-334 ATELVALGQNL
+334 ATELVALGQDL

-359 IYRMTMGD
+359 IFRTALGD

-376 LVTRPRDTGGLA
+376 LVTRPRDTGGLS
-388 EYAERHGSKL
+388 EYAARHGSNL
-398 GVLVNLAMPGKLTTS
+398 GVLVNLDMPGKLTTS
-413 TGLKVIHIPVYLIDR
+413 TGLKVIHIPVYMIDR
-428 LAEIVEALCENTS
+428 LAEIIEGKMKS
-441 GFTDPLGLT
+441 S
-450 THDD
+450 